1 MGNTSTTSDMQI
13 IPLLIAG
20 SKEELKNIL
29 MRVKEE
35 SERDDLK
42 LNIKQLYEKYLKK
55 KIMASDSI
63 QFSSV
68 QSLSCVQLFVTP

>member
-1 MGNTSTTSDMQI
+1 MGKTSTTSDMQI

>member
-1 MGNTSTTSDMQI
+1 MQI